1 MLRYLHTLSAA
12 LFYIL
17 AGLFFLMLILARNN
31 VLSVANTLLNI
42 TDLPL
47 LLAGLLFGG
56 LSLYRSIRKDGDL
69 SHGLLAGIAIPLVIL
84 FVLLMIAN
92 FMPAS

>member
-12 LFYIL
+12 AFYVL

-31 VLSVANTLLNI
+31 VTAFANIWLNI

-47 LLAGLLFGG
+47 LLSGLLFGG
-56 LSLYRSIRKDGDL
+56 LSLYRSVHKDDNL
-69 SHGLLAGIAIPLVIL
+69 SHALIAGIALPLGIL